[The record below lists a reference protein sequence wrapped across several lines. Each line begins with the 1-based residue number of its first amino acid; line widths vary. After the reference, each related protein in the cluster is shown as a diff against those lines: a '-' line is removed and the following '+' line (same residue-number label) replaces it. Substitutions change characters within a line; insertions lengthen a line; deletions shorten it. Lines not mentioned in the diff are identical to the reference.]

1 MNSILSFQ
9 MNSRVESFALG
20 AGFFSMML
28 LLELL
33 MEDVWTTYKPY
44 LPDGIAL
51 YMCLFQ
57 FVIITLL
64 SSLSDFILQSDVT
77 NPGESRSSHAESGHR
92 IIPQQPEEDCR
103 SVWKILQER
112 YIFWR
117 SYVALAFLVFLSTAI
132 SNEAVKYVSYTVK
145 VVFKSSKLVP
155 TMIVSTMM
163 GNSKKFS
170 AFDYF
175 AALLI
180 CGGTAV
186 FAYAGQGDSSHS
198 KAEHTAML
206 MGMGLLL
213 ISIFADALVPNA
225 QQWFMTGQDAISETQ
240 LMQRTNAAGSLLLLL
255 FMSVSAQLGPC
266 IVLSI
271 QHPYVNLNLSGIGVA
286 LFFGVF
292 CMTRLIKKAG
302 SVFAV
307 GVSTCRKV
315 VTVVLSYV
323 FFPKPLETNHFV
335 GGLLVLGGL
344 ILSEIVSKLKPR
356 SVEKS

>member
-1 MNSILSFQ
+1 MIEFHL
-9 MNSRVESFALG
+9 NSRMEALALG

-28 LLELL
+28 ILELL

-64 SSLSDFILQSDVT
+64 SSLHEHIFQSDVT
-77 NPGESRSSHAESGHR
+77 KPGEPRSWHAESGHK
-92 IIPQQPEEDCR
+92 IISQQPEEDCR
-103 SVWKILQER
+103 SVWKTLHQR
-112 YIFWR
+112 YVFWR
-117 SYVALAFLVFLSTAI
+117 SYAALAFLVFLSTAI

-186 FAYAGQGDSSHS
+186 FAYAGQGDSSNS
-198 KAEHTAML
+198 KAEHAAML

-213 ISIFADALVPNA
+213 VSIFADALVPNA

-240 LMQRTNAAGSLLLLL
+240 LMQRTNAAGALLLLSL
-255 FMSVSAQLGPC
+255 MAVTARLGPC

-271 QHPYVNLNLSGIGVA
+271 QHPYVNLNLSGIGIA

-335 GGLLVLGGL
+335 GGLLVLAGL
-344 ILSEIVSKLKPR
+344 ILSEIVSKFKQR
-356 SVEKS
+356 SAEKS